1 MNQSIHPFVMVIF
14 GATGDLT
21 ARKLIPALYN
31 LLASGFLPDRFFV
44 VGFARRPLSHDDFRS
59 LMRDAIEK
67 SLHGKQIDMT
77 AWKKLSANVYYQQGF
92 FEDRK
97 PYGQLIPLLAEF
109 DREIGACITRF
120 FYLATPPGNYS
131 AILDHLDKSKLS
143 EGCGQGSSRWTRVL
157 IEKPFGKDLST
168 AKKLEEQ
175 LAATFDE
182 RQIYRIDHYLAK
194 ETMQNILAFRFAN
207 RPFEAIW
214 NKDHID
220 HIQIT
225 LAESAGIGNRGK
237 FYEGTGALRDIAQ
250 NHLMAM
256 IAYTAMDA
264 PKSFL
269 AVDIRAERMKVLS
282 KMRCIEPHEVLE
294 NVVRGQYG
302 NVEKDEKEIL
312 AYRQEKNVDPKS
324 LTETYVAFKLFIET
338 DRFAGVPFYLR
349 TGKRLQSSKVQID
362 IQFKN
367 PSSQLFGNFQLP
379 QDSHAN
385 VLSIRIQPK
394 EGITFRF
401 FAKTPGFSFNLEPVD
416 MDFSYQMAFKK
427 EIGDSYE
434 KLLVDS
440 MMGDQTLF
448 ATSSGFYSTWELVTK
463 IMKGWEKLPP
473 PKFPNYTPGSW
484 GPKEADNLIQ
494 KDGRHWILH

>member
-1 MNQSIHPFVMVIF
+1 MVIF

-21 ARKLIPALYN
+21 GRKLMPALYK
-31 LLASGFLPDRFFV
+31 LLASGFLPDRFFI
-44 VGFARRPLSHDDFRS
+44 VGFARRAMSHDQFRIM
-59 LMRDAIEK
+59 MREAIEK
-67 SLHGKQIDMT
+67 NLRGREIDLS
-77 AWKKLSANVYYQQGF
+77 AWKKLSANLYYQQGF

-97 PYGQLIPLLAEF
+97 PYEELIPLLTEF

-131 AILDHLDKSKLS
+131 SILTHLDKSKLS
-143 EGCGQGSSRWTRVL
+143 EGCGQGSSKWTRVL
-157 IEKPFGKDLST
+157 IEKPFGKDLDT

-175 LAATFDE
+175 LATVFDE
-182 RQIYRIDHYLAK
+182 KQIYRIDHYLAK

-214 NKDHID
+214 NRDHID
-220 HIQIT
+220 HVQIT
-225 LAESAGIGNRGK
+225 LAESAGIGGRGT
-237 FYEGTGALRDIAQ
+237 FYEGIGALRDIAQ

-264 PKSFL
+264 PKSFSPQ
-269 AVDIRAERMKVLS
+269 DIRNERRKVLS
-282 KMRCIEPHEVLE
+282 TMQCIEPEMVE
-294 NVVRGQYG
+294 RNVVRGQYG
-302 NVEKDEKEIL
+302 SLQMEGKEIA
-312 AYRQEKNVDPKS
+312 AYRQEKDVDPAS
-324 LTETYVAFKLFIET
+324 ITETYVALRVYLNHPSFKN
-338 DRFAGVPFYLR
+338 VPFYLR
-349 TGKRLQSSKVQID
+349 TGKRLHASRAQID
-362 IQFKN
+362 IQFKH
-367 PSSQLFGNFQLP
+367 PTSAIFKNFELP
-379 QDSHAN
+379 KDAHAN
-385 VLSIRIQPK
+385 ILSIRIQPK

-401 FAKTPGFSFNLEPVD
+401 FAKAPGYSFNLEPVD

-427 EIGDSYE
+427 EVGDSYE

-463 IMKGWEKLPP
+463 IMKGWEKLPAAR
-473 PKFPNYTPGSW
+473 FPNYAPGSW
-484 GPKEADNLIQ
+484 GPEAADDLIQ